1 MNIAVQKPTSI
12 IIIDITRTKEKQR
25 AQTSSHIPNMKKVKS
40 MLDFYSLTS
49 CEYSNGSDGEF
60 DENIHND
67 GGKKRSKMGVKN
79 NLLIKQ
85 IVDKRKDMQ
94 RDNEDFQ
101 TLLSLDN
108 VKFIEMSLKNDIRVK
123 SYKML
128 HSSIQIVFWTVED
141 SISFYKQYISLVK
154 MKFAE
159 NYNLGFDF
167 SIPSENTNS
176 YSSEK
181 SSGDSEIAPKEELQ
195 DIFKLKPFFDSH
207 CEKKTDDYEI
217 KKQEFQ
223 NRVDYFNKLK
233 LVFSKSDY
241 KKMEMAIEK
250 NNRDFIFANCKEM
263 AVGSTSNII
272 VQKVIKLMTDSEICE
287 LIKSFGYD
295 IAAISATKYGA
306 YAIQT
311 LISGATTK
319 ASQNLISFYFEGNG
333 RFLIT
338 HEIGNYSIQKI
349 IRFDEELIF
358 DFFMKDLSIIL
369 NDNLGYKVFRRCY
382 FFFVDKKEVIK
393 EKVKSI
399 ESLSTS
405 PNYGAICDILNE

>member
-1 MNIAVQKPTSI
+1 MNVEVQKPTSI
-12 IIIDITRTKEKQR
+12 IIIDITRVKEKQR
-25 AQTSSHIPNMKKVKS
+25 AQASNHIPNMKKMKG

-49 CEYSNGSDGEF
+49 CEYSNGSDGEV
-60 DENIHND
+60 DENIRND
-67 GGKKRSKMGVKN
+67 GGKKRSKIGVKN

-94 RDNEDFQ
+94 RDSEDFQ

-141 SISFYKQYISLVK
+141 SISFYKQYISLVR
-154 MKFAE
+154 MKFVE

-167 SIPSENTNS
+167 SIPSETTNS
-176 YSSEK
+176 LSLERSSCDLETP
-181 SSGDSEIAPKEELQ
+181 PKEELQ
-195 DIFKLKPFFDSH
+195 DVFKLKPFFDSP
-207 CEKKTDDYEI
+207 CEKTDDYEI

-287 LIKSFGYD
+287 LIKCFGYD

-358 DFFMKDLSIIL
+358 DIFMRDLSIIL

-382 FFFVDKKEVIK
+382 FFFMDKKEVIK

-399 ESLSTS
+399 ESLSAS